1 MAVGLRDGI
10 GKVDG
15 DADDLTMTVE
25 YDAAVTNPDEIKD
38 ALEQIGYP
46 ESTVV

>member
-1 MAVGLRDGI
+1 MAVGLRHGI

-15 DADDLTMTVE
+15 NADDLTMTVE
-25 YDAAVTNPDEIKD
+25 YDAAVTNPDEIKG

-46 ESTVV
+46 AESIV